1 MFSLNTE
8 QLCALEAVKLGQS
21 IFLTGS
27 PGTGKSYVLK
37 HIIEYLR
44 SINRDYA
51 VTSSTGCSA
60 VLINGQTIHSYL
72 GMGIGNTS
80 IEKVVLGL
88 MNNKMKYKKL
98 CDLRTLILD
107 EISMIDDATLNK
119 ISLILQKIKRDQKP
133 FGGVQII
140 LVGDF
145 CQLAPVNGSFCFTSE
160 SWKDLRPVCI
170 QLKELIRQKDDHIFQ
185 NILQEIRFGKCS
197 KKTFNILQQL
207 SDTKFDNVT
216 PTKLYSLNV
225 DVQALNNIEYHKI
238 YQHYNGT
245 PISKARI
252 VQCFPVVDIHSD
264 MQLLTIDDHD
274 SNIDVYRYNALT
286 NDKSIK
292 TQEFT
297 IDLYKGLQVMVTRNI
312 NFEKGLVNGT
322 LGIVVSLSP
331 TSVCIED
338 ANKNRH
344 IIYYHTSTNEN
355 TQTYVKFMP
364 IKMAYALSIHKSQ
377 GTTLDAV
384 EIDGSTFIFA
394 SGQLY
399 TALSR
404 AKNMASIRLLNLDR
418 TSFMCNK
425 LVKEFY
431 DNMITDNES

>member
-1 MFSLNTE
+1 MSSLNKE
-8 QLCALEAVKLGQS
+8 QLYALEAVKLGQS

-27 PGTGKSYVLK
+27 PGTGKSFVLK
-37 HIIEYLR
+37 HIIDFLK
-44 SINRDYA
+44 SVNRDYA
-51 VTSSTGCSA
+51 ITSSTGCSA

-80 IEKVVLGL
+80 FDKVVMGL
-88 MNNKMKYKKL
+88 MKNKMKYKQL

-107 EISMIDDATLNK
+107 EISMIDDNTLNK
-119 ISLILQKIKRDQKP
+119 ISLILQKIKSDKKP
-133 FGGVQII
+133 FGGVQMI

-145 CQLAPVNGSFCFTSE
+145 CQLAPVSGSFCFTSD

-170 QLKELIRQKDDHIFQ
+170 QLKDLIRQKDDSVFQ
-185 NILQEIRFGKCS
+185 DILQEVRFGKCS
-197 KKTFNILQQL
+197 KKSFNVLRQLCDTTFENL
-207 SDTKFDNVT
+207 T
-216 PTKLYSLNV
+216 PTKLYPLNTDVQSLN
-225 DVQALNNIEYHKI
+225 NMEYHKI
-238 YQHYNGT
+238 YQHNNGV
-245 PISKARI
+245 PVSKARI
-252 VQCFPVVDIHSD
+252 IQCFPVVDIHSS
-264 MQLLTIDDHD
+264 MELLTFDDHNT
-274 SNIDVYRYNALT
+274 NIDVYQYNSFT
-286 NDKSIK
+286 NDKTIK
-292 TQEFT
+292 TQDFT
-297 IDLYKGLQVMVTRNI
+297 INLYKGLQIMVTRNI

-322 LGIVVSLSP
+322 IGIIVSLSP

-338 ANKNRH
+338 VNKTRH
-344 IIYYHTSTNEN
+344 VIYYHTSTNEN

-404 AKNMASIRLLNLDR
+404 AKNMASIRLLNLDKS
-418 TSFMCNK
+418 SFMCNK
-425 LVKEFY
+425 LVKDFY